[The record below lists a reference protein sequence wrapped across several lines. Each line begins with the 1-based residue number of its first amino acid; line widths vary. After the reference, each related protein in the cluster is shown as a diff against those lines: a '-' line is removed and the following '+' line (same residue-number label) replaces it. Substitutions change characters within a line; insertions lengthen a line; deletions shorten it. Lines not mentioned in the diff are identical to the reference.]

1 MKRFTSLTAAVFT
14 AAFLA
19 AATSVSAQDS
29 NVDQRTYLTF
39 SGPVQMPGIT
49 LPAGKYVFKLAPTAL
64 HNVMQ
69 VFDGEE
75 KHIVGQW
82 FFVPVER
89 TNEEQSKADGKP
101 VVMFR
106 EMPEGMTPA
115 VHYFFY
121 PTDLRGK
128 EFIYPKDQALK
139 IAAAT
144 HETVLATDS
153 DAAKGGEAHVFRVEP
168 SGTESQYDQ
177 NAKASNTVSNPE
189 PFSQEPSKA
198 DGKPVVMF
206 REMPEGITPAVHYFF
221 YPTDLRGKEFIYPK
235 AQALKIAAATHETVL
250 ATDTDVEK
258 GGEAHV
264 FRVEPSGTESQYDQN
279 AKASNTVSNPE
290 PFSQEPSKAESSTT
304 PSTASLNS
312 QSDLNNSPAS
322 GPPAPARQ
330 AVGTAGQNPAPAP
343 ASRQQ
348 ASNELPKTASPYG
361 LIGLLGL
368 LSLAGGFGLRLARS
382 TY

>member
-19 AATSVSAQDS
+19 AATSASAQDS

-39 SGPVQMPGIT
+39 SGPVQMPGVT

-64 HNVMQ
+64 RNVMQ

-75 KHIVGQW
+75 KNIIGQW

-89 TNEEQSKADGKP
+89 TTEEQSKADGKP

-106 EMPEGMTPA
+106 EMPEGVTPA
-115 VHYFFY
+115 VHYFYY

-128 EFIYPKDQALK
+128 EFIYPKDQAVK

-153 DAAKGGEAHVFRVEP
+153 DVAKGGDAHVFRVEP
-168 SGTESQYDQ
+168 NGAESQYDQ
-177 NAKASNTVSNPE
+177 NAKASDTVSNPE
-189 PFSQEPSKA
+189 PFSQEP
-198 DGKPVVMF
+198 
-206 REMPEGITPAVHYFF
+206 
-221 YPTDLRGKEFIYPK
+221 
-235 AQALKIAAATHETVL
+235 AQAE
-250 ATDTDVEK
+250 
-258 GGEAHV
+258 
-264 FRVEPSGTESQYDQN
+264 
-279 AKASNTVSNPE
+279 
-290 PFSQEPSKAESSTT
+290 

-322 GPPAPARQ
+322 GPPAPAQRV
-330 AVGTAGQNPAPAP
+330 VGTSGQNPAPAP
-343 ASRQQ
+343 APRQQ
-348 ASNELPKTASPYG
+348 ASSELPKTASPYAF
-361 LIGLLGL
+361 IGLLGL
-368 LSLAGGFGLRLARS
+368 LSLAGGFGLRLARN

>member
-1 MKRFTSLTAAVFT
+1 MKRVTSLTAAVFT

-19 AATSVSAQDS
+19 AATSASAQDS

-39 SGPVQMPGIT
+39 SGPVQMPGVT

-75 KHIVGQW
+75 KHIIGQW
-82 FFVPVER
+82 FFVAAER
-89 TNEEQSKADGKP
+89 TNEEQSRADGKP

-115 VHYFFY
+115 IHYFYY

-153 DAAKGGEAHVFRVEP
+153 DVAKGGEAHVFSVEP
-168 SGTESQYDQ
+168 NGAESQYDR
-177 NAKASNTVSNPE
+177 NAKAADTVSNPE
-189 PFSQEPSKA
+189 PFSEPAKAEPS
-198 DGKPVVMF
+198 
-206 REMPEGITPAVHYFF
+206 
-221 YPTDLRGKEFIYPK
+221 
-235 AQALKIAAATHETVL
+235 
-250 ATDTDVEK
+250 
-258 GGEAHV
+258 
-264 FRVEPSGTESQYDQN
+264 
-279 AKASNTVSNPE
+279 
-290 PFSQEPSKAESSTT
+290 T

-312 QSDLNNSPAS
+312 QSDLNNSPAT
-322 GPPAPARQ
+322 GPPAPQ
-330 AVGTAGQNPAPAP
+330 AVGTAGKNPAPAP
-343 ASRQQ
+343 APRQQ
-348 ASNELPKTASPYG
+348 ASRELPKTDSPYG
-361 LIGLLGL
+361 LI
-368 LSLAGGFGLRLARS
+368 
-382 TY
+382 

>member
-1 MKRFTSLTAAVFT
+1 MKRFTSLAAAVFT

-39 SGPVQMPGIT
+39 SGPVQMPGVT
-49 LPAGKYVFKLAPTAL
+49 LPAAKYVFKLAPRAL

-75 KHIVGQW
+75 KHIIGQW

-89 TNEEQSKADGKP
+89 TNEEQAKADGKP

-106 EMPEGMTPA
+106 EMPEGTTPA

-128 EFIYPKDQALK
+128 EFIYPKEQALK

-144 HETVLATDS
+144 HEKVLATDS
-153 DAAKGGEAHVFRVEP
+153 DVAKGGEAHVFSVEP
-168 SGTESQYDQ
+168 NGTESQYDQ

-189 PFSQEPSKA
+189 PFSP
-198 DGKPVVMF
+198 
-206 REMPEGITPAVHYFF
+206 
-221 YPTDLRGKEFIYPK
+221 
-235 AQALKIAAATHETVL
+235 
-250 ATDTDVEK
+250 
-258 GGEAHV
+258 
-264 FRVEPSGTESQYDQN
+264 
-279 AKASNTVSNPE
+279 
-290 PFSQEPSKAESSTT
+290 EPSKAE

-330 AVGTAGQNPAPAP
+330 AVGTSGQNPAPAP
-343 ASRQQ
+343 APAPRQQ
-348 ASNELPKTASPYG
+348 ASSQLPKTASPYL
-361 LIGLLGL
+361 LIGFLGL
-368 LSLAGGFGLRLARS
+368 LSLASGFGLRLARN

>member
-1 MKRFTSLTAAVFT
+1 MKRFTSLAAAVFT

-39 SGPVQMPGIT
+39 SGPVQMPGVT

-75 KHIVGQW
+75 KRIIGQW

-89 TNEEQSKADGKP
+89 TNEEQARADGKP

-106 EMPEGMTPA
+106 EMPEGVTPA
-115 VHYFFY
+115 VHYFYY

-128 EFIYPKDQALK
+128 EFIYPKEQALK

-153 DAAKGGEAHVFRVEP
+153 DVAKGGEAHVFKVEP
-168 SGTESQYDQ
+168 SG
-177 NAKASNTVSNPE
+177 N
-189 PFSQEPSKA
+189 
-198 DGKPVVMF
+198 
-206 REMPEGITPAVHYFF
+206 
-221 YPTDLRGKEFIYPK
+221 
-235 AQALKIAAATHETVL
+235 
-250 ATDTDVEK
+250 
-258 GGEAHV
+258 
-264 FRVEPSGTESQYDQN
+264 ESQYDQN

-290 PFSQEPSKAESSTT
+290 PFSQEPSKAEQSTA
-304 PSTASLNS
+304 STASLNS

-322 GPPAPARQ
+322 GPPARQ
-330 AVGTAGQNPAPAP
+330 AVGTSGQNPAPAP
-343 ASRQQ
+343 APRQQ
-348 ASNELPKTASPYG
+348 ASSELPKTASPYS

>member
-1 MKRFTSLTAAVFT
+1 VQFSAGGRAASQSGASYEFDAKQEDRMKRFTSLAAAVFT
-14 AAFLA
+14 AAFLT
-19 AATSVSAQDS
+19 AATSASAQDS

-39 SGPVQMPGIT
+39 SGPVQMPGVT

-75 KHIVGQW
+75 KHIIGQW

-106 EMPEGMTPA
+106 EMPEGVTPA
-115 VHYFFY
+115 VHYFYY

-128 EFIYPKDQALK
+128 EFIYPKEQALK

-144 HETVLATDS
+144 HERVLATDS
-153 DAAKGGEAHVFRVEP
+153 DANKGGEAHVFGVEP
-168 SGTESQYDQ
+168 NGTESQYDQ

-189 PFSQEPSKA
+189 PFAQEP
-198 DGKPVVMF
+198 
-206 REMPEGITPAVHYFF
+206 
-221 YPTDLRGKEFIYPK
+221 
-235 AQALKIAAATHETVL
+235 
-250 ATDTDVEK
+250 
-258 GGEAHV
+258 
-264 FRVEPSGTESQYDQN
+264 
-279 AKASNTVSNPE
+279 AKAE
-290 PFSQEPSKAESSTT
+290 PSTT

-330 AVGTAGQNPAPAP
+330 AVGTSGQNPTPAP
-343 ASRQQ
+343 ARQQ
-348 ASNELPKTASPYG
+348 AASELPKTASPYL
-361 LIGLLGL
+361 LIGFLGL
-368 LSLAGGFGLRLARS
+368 LSLAGAFGLRLARS

>member
-1 MKRFTSLTAAVFT
+1 M
-14 AAFLA
+14 LA
-19 AATSVSAQDS
+19 AAALALFVAGAASAQNLVS
-29 NVDQRTYLTF
+29 DQRTFFTF
-39 SGPVQMPGIT
+39 SAPVQLPGVT

-75 KHIVGQW
+75 KHIIGQW

-89 TNEEQSKADGKP
+89 TTEELSKADGKP

-106 EMPEGMTPA
+106 EMPEGITPA
-115 VHYFFY
+115 VHYFYY

-144 HETVLATDS
+144 HEKVLATDT
-153 DAAKGGEAHVFRVEP
+153 DVAKGGEAHVFTVEP
-168 SGTESQYDQ
+168 NGTESQYDQ

-189 PFSQEPSKA
+189 PFSPQPSKEPS
-198 DGKPVVMF
+198 
-206 REMPEGITPAVHYFF
+206 TP
-221 YPTDLRGKEFIYPK
+221 
-235 AQALKIAAATHETVL
+235 
-250 ATDTDVEK
+250 
-258 GGEAHV
+258 
-264 FRVEPSGTESQYDQN
+264 
-279 AKASNTVSNPE
+279 
-290 PFSQEPSKAESSTT
+290 

-343 ASRQQ
+343 APEPRQQ
-348 ASNELPKTASPYG
+348 AARELPKTASPYF
-361 LIGLLGL
+361 LIGFLGL
-368 LSLAGGFGLRLARS
+368 LSLAGGFGLRLARN

>member
-1 MKRFTSLTAAVFT
+1 MKRFTSLAAAAFT

-39 SGPVQMPGIT
+39 SGPVQMPGVT

-75 KHIVGQW
+75 KHIIGQW

-89 TNEEQSKADGKP
+89 TTEEQSKADGKP

-106 EMPEGMTPA
+106 EMPEGVTPA
-115 VHYFFY
+115 VHYFYY

-153 DAAKGGEAHVFRVEP
+153 DVAKGGEAHVFKVEP

-189 PFSQEPSKA
+189 PFSQGEPSTA
-198 DGKPVVMF
+198 
-206 REMPEGITPAVHYFF
+206 
-221 YPTDLRGKEFIYPK
+221 
-235 AQALKIAAATHETVL
+235 
-250 ATDTDVEK
+250 
-258 GGEAHV
+258 
-264 FRVEPSGTESQYDQN
+264 
-279 AKASNTVSNPE
+279 
-290 PFSQEPSKAESSTT
+290 

-322 GPPAPARQ
+322 GPPAAARQ
-330 AVGTAGQNPAPAP
+330 AVGTSGQNPAPAP
-343 ASRQQ
+343 APAPRQQ
-348 ASNELPKTASPYG
+348 ASSELPKTASPYS
-361 LIGLLGL
+361 LIGFLGL
-368 LSLAGGFGLRLARS
+368 LSLAGGFGLRLARN
-382 TY
+382 TN